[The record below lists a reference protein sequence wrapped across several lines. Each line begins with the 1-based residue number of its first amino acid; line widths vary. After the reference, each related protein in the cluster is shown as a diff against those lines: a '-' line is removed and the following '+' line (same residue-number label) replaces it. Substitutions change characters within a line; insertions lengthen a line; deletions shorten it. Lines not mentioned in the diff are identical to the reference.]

1 MGIPD
6 EDVARV
12 RAATDIVALIGEHTA
27 LKRVGRRFQG
37 LCPFH
42 SERTPSFSVNAEEG
56 LYYCFGCQAHGDAIT
71 FVRETEGLDF
81 ADAVERLAARAGI
94 TITRVASGGRDEDR
108 GRRRELL
115 AVLEKAAAFY
125 HEQLLNHPDAGRA
138 RNYLRSR
145 GYDGD
150 VVRKFRLGYAPAA
163 FDALAQSLK
172 APPAL
177 LRQAGLAFENQRG
190 RTQDSFRDR
199 VMFPIFD
206 AGGQPIAF
214 GGRVLPERLRATDY
228 EAGPK
233 YRNSPESPIYQK
245 RRTLYGLNWAK
256 KEIARTEEAVVC
268 EGYTDVIGFHLAGV
282 PQAVATCGTALTE
295 DHFQVLA
302 HFAKRVVLA
311 FDADAAGEAAA
322 ARLYQWEKRHEIE
335 LAVAELPRGADPAEL
350 ARTQPETLVKAVGDA
365 RPFLGFRVERALA
378 SADLRTPEG
387 RSRAAEEATAAIAEH
402 PNELVRDQYLIDVAD
417 RTQIPPDRLRALVA
431 SAPSGT
437 SKTGD
442 QRGPAD
448 ESGEGDRST
457 SGRHSGASP
466 GSRRSVAIEQNAARD
481 ALVCAIERRDDARSL
496 FDEVLFLD
504 PIQRAAFV
512 ALVSAPDLAMAINSA
527 DPDVSDLLRALA
539 VSEVPDDLDAEGI
552 YLALVRESTTRALRD
567 LESEARV
574 AERDGRSDGV
584 VEVLSEH
591 AWLRKELEVLHDP
604 LVRKGATAA
613 EMTTAKALVAWLA
626 DRRQEAT
633 E

>member
-1 MGIPD
+1 MPKRACTTASD
-6 EDVARV
+6 AR
-12 RAATDIVALIGEHTA
+12 RTA
-27 LKRVGRRFQG
+27 
-37 LCPFH
+37 
-42 SERTPSFSVNAEEG
+42 
-56 LYYCFGCQAHGDAIT
+56 DAIT

-322 ARLYQWEKRHEIE
+322 SAPLSMGETTRDRTRRGR
-335 LAVAELPRGADPAEL
+335 AARGADPAEL
-350 ARTQPETLVKAVGDA
+350 ARAPNQKHSSRRSATRDRSSAFASNVPSPRRTSA
-365 RPFLGFRVERALA
+365 RPKAA
-378 SADLRTPEG
+378 A
-387 RSRAAEEATAAIAEH
+387 RAAEEATAAIAEH

-512 ALVSAPDLAMAINSA
+512 ALVSTPDLAMAINSA
-527 DPDVSDLLRALA
+527 DPDVSDLFARAR
-539 VSEVPDDLDAEGI
+539 
-552 YLALVRESTTRALRD
+552 RERG
-567 LESEARV
+567 AR
-574 AERDGRSDGV
+574 
-584 VEVLSEH
+584 
-591 AWLRKELEVLHDP
+591 
-604 LVRKGATAA
+604 
-613 EMTTAKALVAWLA
+613 
-626 DRRQEAT
+626 
-633 E
+633 

>member
-12 RAATDIVALIGEHTA
+12 RAATDVVALIGEHTA

-81 ADAVERLAARAGI
+81 VDAVERLAMRAGI
-94 TITRVASGGRDEDR
+94 TIRRDAAGGRDEDR
-108 GRRRELL
+108 TRRKELL
-115 AVLEKAAAFY
+115 SVLEKAATFY
-125 HEQLLNHPDAGRA
+125 HERLLERPDAGKA

-145 GYDGD
+145 GYDGE
-150 VVRKFRLGYAPAA
+150 VVRKFRLGYAPAG
-163 FDALAQSLK
+163 FDELTKALG

-177 LRQAGLAFENQRG
+177 LRQAGIAFENQRG
-190 RTQDSFRDR
+190 RMQDAFRDR
-199 VMFPIFD
+199 VMFPILD

-214 GGRVLPERLRATDY
+214 GGRVLPEQLRASNY

-256 KEIARTEEAVVC
+256 AEMSRTAEAIVC
-268 EGYTDVIGFHLAGV
+268 EGYTDVIGFHLAGI

-295 DHFQVLA
+295 DHFQVLS

-335 LAVAELPRGADPAEL
+335 LAVAELPEGDDPAEL
-350 ARTQPETLVKAVGDA
+350 ARNAPDALAKAVQAA
-365 RPFLGFRVERALA
+365 RPFLGFRIERALA
-378 SADLRTPEG
+378 ASDLRTPEG

-402 PNELVRDQYLIDVAD
+402 PNEIVRDQYLIDVAD
-417 RTQIPPDRLRALVA
+417 RTQIAPDRLRALVTSAA
-431 SAPSGT
+431 SRP
-437 SKTGD
+437 KD
-442 QRGPAD
+442 LDEQRRTD
-448 ESGEGDRST
+448 ESDGDGARPER
-457 SGRHSGASP
+457 GRRGAVEH
-466 GSRRSVAIEQNAARD
+466 RRGATDEQVAARD
-481 ALVCAIERRDDARSL
+481 ALICAIEHPEDARAL
-496 FDEVLFLD
+496 FNKALFSD
-504 PIQRAAFV
+504 PIQRAAFH
-512 ALVSAPDLAMAINSA
+512 ALANARDLATAIERA
-527 DPDVSDLLRALA
+527 DPVASELLRVIA
-539 VSEVPDDLDAEGI
+539 VSEVPDDLDAEGT
-552 YLALVRESTTRALRD
+552 YLALVRASASRALRD

-574 AERDGRSDGV
+574 AQRDGRAEGV
-584 VEVLSEH
+584 VQVLTEQ
-591 AWLRKELEVLHDP
+591 AWLRTELQVLHDP
-604 LVRKGATAA
+604 LVRTGGSVE
-613 EMTTAKALVAWLA
+613 EMATAKALVAWLA
-626 DRRQEAT
+626 DRQQEG
-633 E
+633 